1 MRNLTTLWRREVASL
16 WLSPVAYILTTMF
29 LVVMG
34 VGFWFVASYRL
45 VDGASIYDVLRALY
59 GGVAWFALLMV
70 IPVLTMRSFAEEK
83 RSGTLEMLLT
93 APVTDWE
100 VVLAKFLGLVTIYVL
115 MWAPT
120 LAYLLILNHVN
131 DAQTPLD
138 IGAMGSTYLGLLL
151 IGMFFLSIGLLC
163 SALTQNLIA
172 AAISTFAW
180 LGVIFIGGFLPEV
193 SPSPLLRQISE
204 PFSPIL
210 HMLDFARGLVDTR
223 PLVLY
228 LSGTWLML
236 TTTTRVLESRRWR
249 S

>member
-1 MRNLTTLWRREVASL
+1 MRNLITLWRREVAAL

-34 VGFWFVASYRL
+34 VGFWFVAAYRL
-45 VDGASIYDVLRALY
+45 VDGASLYDVLRALY

-70 IPVLTMRSFAEEK
+70 VPVLTMRSFAEEK
-83 RSGTLEMLLT
+83 RTGTLETLLT
-93 APVTDWE
+93 APVTDWQ
-100 VVLAKFLGLVTIYVL
+100 VVLAKFLGLLTVYIL

-120 LAYLLILNHVN
+120 LAYILILNAVN
-131 DAQTPLD
+131 DMQTPVD
-138 IGAMGSTYLGLLL
+138 IGALAATYLGLLL

-163 SALTQNLIA
+163 SAMTQNVIV
-172 AAISTFAW
+172 AAISSFAC
-180 LGVIFIGGFLPEV
+180 LGVIFIAGFLPEV
-193 SPSPLLRQISE
+193 SPSPVVQELSK

-228 LSGTWLML
+228 VSGTWLML
-236 TTTTRVLESRRWR
+236 TTTVRVLESRRWR
-249 S
+249 T

>member
-1 MRNLTTLWRREVASL
+1 MRNLMTLWRREVASL
-16 WLSPVAYILTTMF
+16 WFSPVAYILTTMF

-83 RSGTLEMLLT
+83 RSGTLETLLT

-100 VVLAKFLGLVTIYVL
+100 VVLAKFLGLVTVYVL

-120 LAYLLILNHVN
+120 AGYILILNHVN

-138 IGAMGSTYLGLLL
+138 IGALGATYLGLLL

-163 SALTQNLIA
+163 SALTHNLIV

-180 LGVIFIGGFLPEV
+180 LGLIFIGGFMPEV
-193 SPSPLLRQISE
+193 SPSPVLRE
-204 PFSPIL
+204 LTAPFSPIL

-228 LSGTWLML
+228 LSGTWFML
-236 TTTTRVLESRRWR
+236 ATTTRVLESRRWR

>member
-1 MRNLTTLWRREVASL
+1 MRNLITLWRREVASL
-16 WLSPVAYILTTMF
+16 CLSPVAYILTTMF

-34 VGFWFVASYRL
+34 VGFWFVAAYRL
-45 VDGASIYDVLRALY
+45 VDGASMYDVLRALY

-70 IPVLTMRSFAEEK
+70 IPVLSMRSFAEEK

-93 APVTDWE
+93 APVTDGE
-100 VVLAKFLGLVTIYVL
+100 VVLAKFLGLLTVYIL
-115 MWAPT
+115 MWVPT
-120 LAYLLILNHVN
+120 VAYLLILNDVN

-138 IGAMGSTYLGLLL
+138 IGALAATYLGLLL

-163 SALTQNLIA
+163 SALTQNVIV
-172 AAISTFAW
+172 AAISTFAC
-180 LGVIFIGGFLPEV
+180 LAVIFIGGFLPEV
-193 SPSPLLRQISE
+193 SPSPWLREISA

-223 PLVLY
+223 PLMLY
-228 LSGTWLML
+228 GSGTWLML
-236 TTTTRVLESRRWR
+236 ATTTRVLESRRWR

>member
-1 MRNLTTLWRREVASL
+1 MRTFLTLWRREVAAL
-16 WLSPVAYILTTMF
+16 WVSPVAYILTTMF

-70 IPVLTMRSFAEEK
+70 VPVLTMRSFAEEK
-83 RSGTLEMLLT
+83 RSGTLETLLT
-93 APVTDWE
+93 APVRDAE
-100 VVLAKFLGLVTIYVL
+100 VVLAKFMGLVTLYVL

-120 LAYLLILNHVN
+120 AGYLVILNHVN
-131 DAQTPLD
+131 DAPTPLD
-138 IGAMGSTYLGLLL
+138 AGAMGATYLGLLF

-163 SALTQNLIA
+163 SALTQNVIV
-172 AAISTFAW
+172 AAISTFACI
-180 LGVIFIGGFLPEV
+180 GVIFIGGFLPEV
-193 SPSPLLRQISE
+193 SASPLLRRLTE
-204 PFSPIL
+204 PYSPIL

-223 PLVLY
+223 ALVLY
-228 LSGTWLML
+228 GSGTWVML
-236 TTTTRVLESRRWR
+236 AATVRVLESRRWR